1 VPITYDVSVVIPCY
15 NEEAILEENVSEIAR
30 VMDQTRY
37 SWEMIFIDDRSRDQ
51 TPSLLSKLVVNKPN
65 ARAIFHQQNVGRGG
79 TASEGL
85 SVAHGRVIGFLDI
98 DLEVHARYIP
108 TMVQA
113 IDGGLDVAIA
123 HRIYRVPLKWD
134 DLLRNFL
141 SIGYRWMVRH
151 YLKLPFEDTEA
162 GFKFFRAES
171 VRPLLHKARS
181 KGWFWD
187 TEIMALAYQA
197 KLRVIEIPCAFVRKY
212 EKVSTVR
219 PFKDSWA
226 YLIALLEFKR
236 RVGSLTEP

>member
-1 VPITYDVSVVIPCY
+1 MPAAYDVSIVIPCY
-15 NEEAILEENVSEIAR
+15 NEEAILEDSVEEIAR

-37 SWEMIFIDDRSRDQ
+37 SWEIVFIDDKSQDQ
-51 TPSLLSKLVVNKPN
+51 TPLLLNKLVANRPN

-85 SVAHGRVIGFLDI
+85 SLAQGRVVGFLDI

-113 IDGGLDVAIA
+113 IDNGYAVATA
-123 HRIYRVPLKWD
+123 QRIYRVPLRWD
-134 DLLRNFL
+134 DLFRNFL
-141 SIGYRWMVRH
+141 SVGYRWLVRH

-171 VRPLLHKARS
+171 IRPLLQAARS
-181 KGWFWD
+181 QGWFWD
-187 TEIMALAYQA
+187 TEIMALAHRA
-197 KLRVIEIPCAFVRKY
+197 KLRVAEIPCVFVRRFD
-212 EKVSTVR
+212 KVSTVR

-226 YLIALLEFKR
+226 YLIALMEFKR
-236 RVGSLTEP
+236 RAGTPAEP

>member
-1 VPITYDVSVVIPCY
+1 MPVTCDVSIVIPCY
-15 NEEAILEENVSEIAR
+15 NEEAILEDSVKEISR

-37 SWEMIFIDDRSRDQ
+37 SWEMIFIDDRSQDQ
-51 TPSLLSKLVVNKPN
+51 TPLLLNKLVASRPN
-65 ARAIFHQQNVGRGG
+65 ARAILHQQNVGRGG

-85 SVAHGRVIGFLDI
+85 SMAQGRVVGFLDI

-113 IDGGLDVAIA
+113 IDGGYDVATA

-134 DLLRNFL
+134 DLLRNIL
-141 SIGYRWMVRH
+141 SVGYRWMVRH

-162 GFKFFRAES
+162 GFKFFRADCIH
-171 VRPLLHKARS
+171 PLLPKARA

-187 TEIMALAYQA
+187 TEIMALADRAQ
-197 KLRVIEIPCAFVRKY
+197 LRVVEIPCVFVRRFD
-212 EKVSTVR
+212 KVSTVR

-226 YLIALLEFKR
+226 YLIALLEFKKR
-236 RVGSLTEP
+236 ADAPAEP

>member
-1 VPITYDVSVVIPCY
+1 MPITYDVSIVIPCY
-15 NEEAILEENVSEIAR
+15 NEEAILEDSIREIAC
-30 VMDQTRY
+30 VMDQTPY

-51 TPSLLSKLVVNKPN
+51 TPLLLSKLVVDKPN

-79 TASEGL
+79 AASEGL

-108 TMVQA
+108 TMVRA
-113 IDGGLDVAIA
+113 IDGVFDVATA

-141 SIGYRWMVRH
+141 SVGYRWMVRH

-197 KLRVIEIPCAFVRKY
+197 KLQMIEIPCLFVRRFD
-212 EKVSTVR
+212 KVSTVR
-219 PFKDSWA
+219 PFKDSSA
-226 YLIALLEFKR
+226 YLIALLEFKQR
-236 RVGSLTEP
+236 MGPSAEP

>member
-1 VPITYDVSVVIPCY
+1 VPMTYDVSIVIPCY
-15 NEEAILEENVSEIAR
+15 NEEAILEDSVREVTR

-37 SWEMIFIDDRSRDQ
+37 SWEMIFIDDRSHDQ
-51 TPSLLSKLVVNKPN
+51 TPLLLSKLVLDRPN
-65 ARAIFHQQNVGRGG
+65 ARAIFHPQNVGRGG

-85 SVAHGRVIGFLDI
+85 SMAQGRVIGFLDI

-113 IDGGLDVAIA
+113 IDCGYDVATA

-134 DLLRNFL
+134 DLLRNIL
-141 SIGYRWMVRH
+141 SVGYRWMVRH

-162 GFKFFRAES
+162 GFKFFRADS
-171 VRPLLHKARS
+171 IRPLLQKART

-187 TEIMALAYQA
+187 TEIMALAHLA
-197 KLRVIEIPCAFVRKY
+197 KLRVIEIPCVFVRRFD
-212 EKVSTVR
+212 KVSTVR

-226 YLIALLEFKR
+226 YLVALLEFKR
-236 RVGSLTEP
+236 RVGSSTEP